1 MHLHVSSSL
10 SGVEQQSE
18 GGGGGV
24 EPRQSCPFLKLESHF
39 TLSIHIP
46 AGNRFIQ
53 GPVWCWDDLNIVE
66 FCLPQQD

>member
-1 MHLHVSSSL
+1 MSPAPYQVWSSR
-10 SGVEQQSE
+10 VR

>member
-1 MHLHVSSSL
+1 MSPAPYQVWSSR
-10 SGVEQQSE
+10 VR
-18 GGGGGV
+18 GGGV

-53 GPVWCWDDLNIVE
+53 GPVWCWDDLKIVE